1 MEEDQ
6 GEDEDSSHHAE
17 GGGVVGV
24 SLPNEPLVLVVAER
38 DHRDLKVGD
47 LSKINSPHIV
57 PVCCDLIS
65 SRETGESN
73 SIVVHLELVHSIC
86 VRDLDA

>member
-1 MEEDQ
+1 MNEHKHDHKKRKSKLENRLLSLLDHILLFVMEEDQ
-6 GEDEDSSHHAE
+6 GEDKDSSHHAE

-47 LSKINSPHIV
+47 LSKTNS
-57 PVCCDLIS
+57 
-65 SRETGESN
+65 
-73 SIVVHLELVHSIC
+73 
-86 VRDLDA
+86 

>member
-1 MEEDQ
+1 MWTSTSKITKRKSKLESRLLSLLDHILLFVMEEDQ

-17 GGGVVGV
+17 GRGVVGV

-47 LSKINSPHIV
+47 LSKTNS
-57 PVCCDLIS
+57 
-65 SRETGESN
+65 
-73 SIVVHLELVHSIC
+73 
-86 VRDLDA
+86 

>member
-1 MEEDQ
+1 MWTSTNNITKRKSKLKSRLLGLLDHIVLFVMEEDQ

-47 LSKINSPHIV
+47 LSKTNS
-57 PVCCDLIS
+57 
-65 SRETGESN
+65 
-73 SIVVHLELVHSIC
+73 
-86 VRDLDA
+86 

>member
-6 GEDEDSSHHAE
+6 GEDKDSSHHAE

-38 DHRDLKVGD
+38 DYRDLKVGA
-47 LSKINSPHIV
+47 LSKTNS
-57 PVCCDLIS
+57 
-65 SRETGESN
+65 
-73 SIVVHLELVHSIC
+73 
-86 VRDLDA
+86 

>member
-17 GGGVVGV
+17 RGGVVGV

-38 DHRDLKVGD
+38 DYRDLKVEA
-47 LSKINSPHIV
+47 LSKTNS
-57 PVCCDLIS
+57 
-65 SRETGESN
+65 
-73 SIVVHLELVHSIC
+73 
-86 VRDLDA
+86 

>member
-24 SLPNEPLVLVVAER
+24 SLTNEPLVLVVAER
-38 DHRDLKVGD
+38 DYRDLKVGA
-47 LSKINSPHIV
+47 LSKTNS
-57 PVCCDLIS
+57 
-65 SRETGESN
+65 
-73 SIVVHLELVHSIC
+73 
-86 VRDLDA
+86 

>member
-1 MEEDQ
+1 MWTSKNKITKKEIEAKNRLLGLLDHILLFVMEEDQ

-47 LSKINSPHIV
+47 LSKTNS
-57 PVCCDLIS
+57 
-65 SRETGESN
+65 
-73 SIVVHLELVHSIC
+73 
-86 VRDLDA
+86 

>member
-17 GGGVVGV
+17 RGGVVGV
-24 SLPNEPLVLVVAER
+24 SLTNEPLILVVAER

-47 LSKINSPHIV
+47 SSKTNS
-57 PVCCDLIS
+57 
-65 SRETGESN
+65 
-73 SIVVHLELVHSIC
+73 
-86 VRDLDA
+86 